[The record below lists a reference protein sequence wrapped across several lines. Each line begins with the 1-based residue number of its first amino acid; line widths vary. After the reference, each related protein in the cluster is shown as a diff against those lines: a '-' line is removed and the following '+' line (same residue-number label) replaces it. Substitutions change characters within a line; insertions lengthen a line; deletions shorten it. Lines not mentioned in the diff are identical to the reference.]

1 MADRRRHGIERQG
14 LGQDPERGTRRD
26 VTERGRDMGRMREF
40 RGEDRGPGRGTRE
53 EDRDRG
59 RFGGGGGMRG
69 RGYSDQD
76 VGRYGRGYEYG
87 GDEDRGRFDQ
97 DSREEYHRGGLMR
110 GAPGVRRAGG
120 PGEEFGEG
128 FWSELSHERARGEF
142 DRYGARGAQR
152 TQHYDTDRWDRGQYA
167 LGAAAEP
174 EDMRRYGWG
183 EGWSQ
188 DQGRDRAFGTRGFGD
203 EDYRPPRIQSSFI
216 EQRPRT
222 GYATSPTRD
231 MDREMG
237 HGAGRGGM
245 QGAYPYYE
253 QSPELP
259 RRQGRGPRNYQR
271 SDDRIREDIC
281 ERLMRAWMDADDV
294 DVRVEKGEVT
304 LSGTVNSRD
313 EKRAIEDLAEDILG
327 VKEVHNEI
335 RVARPQQQWE
345 ERRSE
350 GSVMQQDR
358 TLQ

>member
-1 MADRRRHGIERQG
+1 MADRRRHGMERQG

-26 VTERGRDMGRMREF
+26 VSERGRDMGRTRDT
-40 RGEDRGPGRGTRE
+40 RGEDRGPGRGYRE

-69 RGYSDQD
+69 SGFSDQD

-110 GAPGVRRAGG
+110 GTPGVRRAGG

-128 FWSELSHERARGEF
+128 AWSEMSRERTRGDF
-142 DRYGARGAQR
+142 DRYGARGTPR
-152 TQHYDTDRWDRGQYA
+152 TQPYDTDRWGR
-167 LGAAAEP
+167 
-174 EDMRRYGWG
+174 
-183 EGWSQ
+183 GWSQ
-188 DQGRDRAFGTRGFGD
+188 DQGRDTSFGTRGYGD
-203 EDYRPPRIQSSFI
+203 EDYQPPRVQSSFI

-245 QGAYPYYE
+245 QGAYPYDE
-253 QSPELP
+253 QSPGLP
-259 RRQGRGPRNYQR
+259 RRQGRGPRSYQR

-281 ERLMRAWMDADDV
+281 ERLMQAWMDADDV
-294 DVRVEKGEVT
+294 DVRVDKGEVT
-304 LSGTVNSRD
+304 LTGTVKSRD

-327 VKEVHNEI
+327 VKDVHNEI
-335 RVARPQQQWE
+335 RVAREQPREEPRE
-345 ERRSE
+345 ERRNE
-350 GSVMQQDR
+350 DRGSQPQGR